1 MSNLTKA
8 KYLNELKYFE
18 KSLNR
23 PLSLI
28 YEILPL
34 TYNEM
39 SLLKLFKKL
48 YPYEWQTICKRYTHY
63 QEKDNFLVQNGKKRR
78 YKHLSP
84 YNYFFSL
91 KKVKHILCSSQ
102 KIKHMKNYDEEI
114 VSAKFKQL
122 KAKRDVSIQKRQ
134 LKIQEYKNLL
144 QKVEPL
150 FIDIFI
156 GAYHLKNSTL
166 EEKLEVVNE
175 LQKYDSKKIIR
186 FFSKLNDSERNT
198 QIRIKVFK
206 HLQNMGEYV
215 KLRKNF
221 KGKKKSYMLNRV
233 YFNMSPKDLIERIE
247 KNDIQ
252 NKKVYDVFISHSS
265 LDVEEV
271 QKVKNIL
278 NNYNKLVYVDWISDI
293 DFLKRSYI
301 SVYTELALKKR
312 VEQSK
317 SIIFIKTNNSVD
329 KNNNI
334 QSYWINLELEHAKK
348 LDKKIIYID
357 FNILQ
362 DNEIEKE
369 LSLIGKFL

>member
-8 KYLNELKYFE
+8 KYINELNNFE

-23 PLSLI
+23 PLHFI
-28 YEILPL
+28 YEILPIS
-34 TYNEM
+34 YNKM
-39 SLLKLFKKL
+39 TLLEFFKKF
-48 YPYEWQTICKRYTHY
+48 YPFEWQTICQRYTYY

-84 YNYFFSL
+84 YNYFFGL
-91 KKVKHILCSSQ
+91 KKVKYILSTSQ
-102 KIKHMKNYDEEI
+102 KTKHKKNYDEEI
-114 VSAKFKQL
+114 VSLVFEQL
-122 KAKRDVSIQKRQ
+122 KAKREIIIQKRR

-144 QKVEPL
+144 QKVEPI

-175 LQKYDSKKIIR
+175 LQKYDSKKVIR

-198 QIRIKVFK
+198 QIRIKAFK

-215 KLRKNF
+215 KLRKGF

-233 YFNMSPKDLIERIE
+233 DFNMLPKDLVERIE

-265 LDVEEV
+265 LDKKAV

-278 NNYNKLVYVDWISDI
+278 NDYNKLVYVDWISDT
-293 DFLKRSYI
+293 DFLKRGYI
-301 SVYTELALKKR
+301 SIYTELALKKR
-312 VEQSK
+312 IEQSK
-317 SIIFIKTNNSVD
+317 SIVFIKTNNSVD
-329 KNNNI
+329 NNNNI
-334 QSYWINLELEHAKK
+334 ESYWINLELEYAKK
-348 LDKKIIYID
+348 LNKKITYID

-362 DNEIEKE
+362 GSEIEKE
-369 LSLIGKFL
+369 LSLI